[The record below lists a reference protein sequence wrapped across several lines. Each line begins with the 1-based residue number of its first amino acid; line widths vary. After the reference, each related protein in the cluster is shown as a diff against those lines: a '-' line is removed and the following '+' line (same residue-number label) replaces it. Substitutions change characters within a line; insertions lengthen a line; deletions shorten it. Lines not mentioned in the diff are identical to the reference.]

1 MWKTS
6 FVSAPGGTSFSR
18 STSGMAANAEATPG
32 CAASASAN
40 SDACSS
46 ENPSAASASCVKAI
60 ASVAFGASAA
70 RAASASNQFLMN
82 CSNDSR
88 LMGVEHI
95 VAEHASCSPGG
106 TQREHAR
113 GSASYA
119 SRVGALRQKSSKPDV
134 ETTASS
140 TRRMKSSRGCSSTF
154 PPGGLVSYTVVSQY
168 AACDCLR
175 STSGR
180 GGGRYPAPAA
190 PAGPSSAACA
200 PWTTAAPRARCRR

>member
-1 MWKTS
+1 MRNTS
-6 FVSAPGGTSFSR
+6 LVSAPGGTSFSR

-40 SDACSS
+40 WSACAS
-46 ENPSAASASCVKAI
+46 EKPSAASAARVSA
-60 ASVAFGASAA
+60 AAAVALGAAAA
-70 RAASASNQFLMN
+70 RAASVSNHSLMN

-88 LMGVEHI
+88 LIGVEHC
-95 VAEHASCSPGG
+95 VAAHVSCAPGG

-119 SRVGALRQKSSKPDV
+119 ARVGALRQKFSKSGTDV
-134 ETTASS
+134 TAFS
-140 TRRMKSSRGCSSTF
+140 TRRMKSSRACSSTF

-175 STSGR
+175 STSGT
-180 GGGRYPAPAA
+180 GGGAF
-190 PAGPSSAACA
+190 AGAGGAGGPLNRRVCALDHCSAAS
-200 PWTTAAPRARCRR
+200 TLS